1 MDRSAALKRIL
12 DGGVIAIH
20 RAPESA
26 GLVAAAE
33 AIVAGGIVAV
43 EFTLTTPEA
52 LQLIGAA
59 RARLEGKAL
68 VGAGTVLNAEQARAV
83 LEAGAQFI
91 VMPALHRGVVETA
104 QAAGVPVMPGA
115 FTPTEVLTA
124 WEWGADLV
132 KLFPAS
138 SGGPAYLKAIRG
150 PLPNIRL
157 VPTGGVS
164 AANAADYIRAGAA
177 AVAVGGNLVDPA
189 AIAAGE
195 FWQLTEAA
203 RQLIG
208 VVRKAREERAQ

>member
-1 MDRSAALKRIL
+1 MDKAAALKRIL
-12 DGGVIAIH
+12 DCGVIAIY
-20 RAPESA
+20 RARGPE

-33 AIVAGGIVAV
+33 AAVAGGMVAV
-43 EFTLTTPEA
+43 EFTLTTPGA

-59 RARLEGKAL
+59 RERLEGKAL
-68 VGAGTVLNAEQARAV
+68 VGAGTVSNAEQAKAA

-91 VMPALHRGVVETA
+91 VMPVLHRGAMEMA

-138 SGGPAYLKAIRG
+138 NGGPAYLKAIRE
-150 PLPNIRL
+150 PFPDIRL

-164 AANAADYIRAGAA
+164 AANAADYIRAGAV

-195 FWQLTEAA
+195 FWRVTETA
-203 RQLIG
+203 RQLIAA
-208 VVRKAREERAQ
+208 VAKAKTERAR